1 MCAPVLQRLA
11 RRLADLAR
19 TALLALTTAW
29 LVVVTPVAIADDA
42 PPAVPTE
49 IAPGVWAF
57 FGSAGEVSAENRGR
71 VANGGFV
78 IGERA
83 IAVID
88 TGVSW
93 REGDA
98 RLAAIRRMSS
108 KPIQWIVLTRATQE
122 FLFGTGAFA
131 IEGATLITH
140 EKSAALMRERC
151 EHCLSNLRQI
161 VGEAEMDRTVL
172 LIPERFATPGQLI
185 DLGNRRLQLLHPGWA
200 STPGDLLVMDMRTRT
215 LFGGGTLANRHVP
228 DLRDADLGGWIAAL
242 DEIERIRPLRIV
254 PGFGPPMT
262 LADVKAQ
269 RGYLVDLD
277 ERVRDLY
284 AMNTSLMESID
295 QAALP
300 VYDGWAGYATVH
312 RRNAQARYLQLEVD
326 DLQR

>member
-1 MCAPVLQRLA
+1 MLHALLRLA
-11 RRLADLAR
+11 VGRLAAAVLA
-19 TALLALTTAW
+19 TAVVAVLASPAS
-29 LVVVTPVAIADDA
+29 ARADDA
-42 PPAVPTE
+42 PPAVPVE
-49 IAPGVWAF
+49 VAPGVWAF
-57 FGSAGEVSAENRGR
+57 LGASGEPSAENRGR

-78 IGERA
+78 IGERGV
-83 IAVID
+83 AVID

-98 RLAAIRRMSS
+98 RLAAIRRITSR
-108 KPIQWIVLTRATQE
+108 PITWIVITRATQE

-131 IEGATLITH
+131 IEGATVVTH

-161 VGEAEMDRTVL
+161 VGETEMERTVL
-172 LIPERFATPGQLI
+172 LVPERLATPGQLI

-200 STPGDLLVMDMRTRT
+200 STPGDLLVIDMRTRT

-269 RGYLVDLD
+269 RGYLVALD

-284 AMNTSLMESID
+284 AMSTSLMEAVD

-312 RRNAQARYLQLEVD
+312 RKNAQTRYLQLEVD